1 MVAWAAR
8 PRGGQASPRH
18 VAVIMD
24 GNGRWARRC
33 ALPRQAG
40 HQAGIKPVRA
50 TVEACAEC
58 GVEVLTLF
66 AFSTENWR
74 RPADEVSGLMRLLA
88 DAIEREAA
96 ELHANGIRLRFIGDL
111 SRLAPLLREAMLAGE
126 RRTASN
132 TRMTLVVAVAYGGRW
147 DIAQAAR
154 RLAAEAAAGRL
165 DPLEIDEACF
175 AGALTTAGLPNVD
188 LLIRSGGEQ
197 RISNFLLWD
206 IAYSEVYFSNL
217 LWPDFDGAELGRALE
232 FYAQRQRRFGRTGE
246 QVEAVRC

>member
-40 HQAGIKPVRA
+40 HRAGIKPVRA
-50 TVEACAEC
+50 TVEACAQC

-74 RPADEVSGLMRLLA
+74 RPADEVSGLMRLLV

-96 ELHANGIRLRFIGDL
+96 ELYENGIRLRFIGDL
-111 SRLAPLLREAMLAGE
+111 SRLPPLLRDAMLAGE
-126 RRTASN
+126 RRTESN

-154 RLAAEAAAGRL
+154 RLAVEAAAGRL
-165 DPLEIDEACF
+165 DPREIDEARF
-175 AGALTTAGLPNVD
+175 AGALTTAGMPNVD

-217 LWPDFDGAELGRALE
+217 LWPEFDRAELGRAFD

-246 QVEAVRC
+246 QVEAVQC